1 MAHGDREK
9 SGASDFIGVSR
20 GMQEIFALIRK
31 VGPRD
36 STVLIRGESGT
47 GKERVARAVHEHSPR
62 RDKPF
67 VPVDCTALSDSLFE
81 SQMFGHEKGSFTGA
95 HKNTLGFI
103 RAAEGGTLFIDEL
116 GELSLGNQAKLLRFL
131 QESSV
136 TPVGSVRPTPV
147 DVRVIT
153 ATHRDLAA
161 MIDKDEFRLDLYYR
175 LNVVEVSLP
184 PLRDRREDIPA
195 LVEMCMQRLARLYH
209 EPGRSI
215 SDEAIGALCAWD
227 WRGNVRELINA
238 VERAFVLSPHA
249 EIGIED
255 LPARL
260 RRRHTPGRVVA
271 RPDQPVVQPLERME
285 RQLVLNALHATQGHQ
300 GQAARLIQ
308 VERRKFYRMVKRH
321 RLEAHT
327 RS

>member
-1 MAHGDREK
+1 MAHDWQEK
-9 SGASDFIGVSR
+9 TGAGDFIGVSR
-20 GMQEIFALIRK
+20 GMQEVFALIRK

-47 GKERVARAVHEHSPR
+47 GKERVARAIHEHSPR

-67 VPVDCTALSDSLFE
+67 VPVDCTALNDALFE

-95 HKNTLGFI
+95 HRDTLGFI

-147 DVRVIT
+147 DVRVIA
-153 ATHRDLAA
+153 ATHRDLPA
-161 MIDKDEFRLDLYYR
+161 MIDQEQFRLDLFYR

-184 PLRDRREDIPA
+184 PLRERREDIPA
-195 LVEMCMQRLARLYH
+195 LVEMCMRRLTTLYR

-215 SDEAIGALCAWD
+215 SDEAVDALCAWD

-238 VERAFVLSPHA
+238 VERAFVLAPNV
-249 EIGIED
+249 EIGVED
-255 LPARL
+255 LPARI
-260 RRRHTPGRVVA
+260 RRCHTTDRLAP
-271 RPDQPVVQPLERME
+271 RPDQAVVQPLKHME

-321 RLEAHT
+321 RLEEHT
-327 RS
+327 RG